1 MVEFMF
7 SFFNGQLIPA
17 AEAVIPVDDAGFMLG
32 TTVPEQMR
40 TFGGKLFRLEEHLAR
55 LFRGLVIVDIEIPY
69 SADDLARKAYELV
82 AHNHALLPAGEDCG
96 LTLFVTPGPYSPTRG
111 RGPIVCMHTR
121 ALPWKAHVAFYEHG
135 QDLVT
140 THIRQVPNDC
150 WPVELKCRSRMHYWL
165 ADHAAEKIQRGARAL
180 MLDFDDF
187 VTEAS
192 TANLLVYRRD
202 EGLISPP
209 SESIL
214 PGISVA
220 MLADLAREQGIAF
233 SNRTLTVD
241 DVAAADEVLLCS
253 TSPCVWPVLH
263 FNGQPIGTGQPG
275 EVWRTLIDAWSR
287 HVGLDIVAQAKR
299 LAAK

>member
-1 MVEFMF
+1 
-7 SFFNGQLIPA
+7 
-17 AEAVIPVDDAGFMLG
+17 
-32 TTVPEQMR
+32 
-40 TFGGKLFRLEEHLAR
+40 
-55 LFRGLVIVDIEIPY
+55 
-69 SADDLARKAYELV
+69 
-82 AHNHALLPAGEDCG
+82 
-96 LTLFVTPGPYSPTRG
+96 
-111 RGPIVCMHTR
+111 
-121 ALPWKAHVAFYEHG
+121 
-135 QDLVT
+135 
-140 THIRQVPNDC
+140 
-150 WPVELKCRSRMHYWL
+150 MHYWL

-209 SESIL
+209 AESIL

-233 SNRTLTVD
+233 SHRPLTAD

-275 EVWRTLIDAWSR
+275 EVWRKLIDAWSR
-287 HVGLDIVAQAKR
+287 HVGLDIVAQAKQ
-299 LAAK
+299 LATK